1 MFRNSFIE
9 HQTVISIDTMS
20 KIVAVIASPR
30 KAGNCVAI
38 VEKMAEAAK
47 AKGNDVEIFNVNT
60 LEFKGC
66 QACMGCKKAGQ
77 GCIRKD
83 GLTPVLDAIKECDGL
98 ILATPDYF
106 GQPTGQYR
114 CFEDRMYGYLGG
126 DFSCCIKPGLK
137 FVPVVTSGSG
147 AGADDIVNG
156 IKRVMAG
163 YFKMECIGEINYSEA
178 AGKGPAK
185 DNADVMAQAAKLA
198 GKF

>member
-1 MFRNSFIE
+1 
-9 HQTVISIDTMS
+9 
-20 KIVAVIASPR
+20 
-30 KAGNCVAI
+30 
-38 VEKMAEAAK
+38 
-47 AKGNDVEIFNVNT
+47 
-60 LEFKGC
+60 
-66 QACMGCKKAGQ
+66 
-77 GCIRKD
+77 
-83 GLTPVLDAIKECDGL
+83 
-98 ILATPDYF
+98 
-106 GQPTGQYR
+106 
-114 CFEDRMYGYLGG
+114 MYGYLGG

-185 DNADVMAQAAKLA
+185 DNADVMAQAAELA

>member
-1 MFRNSFIE
+1 
-9 HQTVISIDTMS
+9 MS

-30 KAGNCVAI
+30 KSGNCVAI

-47 AKGNDVEIFNVNT
+47 AKGNDVEIFNVNA
-60 LEFKGC
+60 LNFKGC
-66 QACMGCKKAGQ
+66 QACMGCKKTGQ

-83 GLTPVLDAIKECDGL
+83 ELTPVLEAIKGCDGL

-114 CFEDRMYGYLGG
+114 SFEDRMYGFIGP
-126 DFSCCIKPGLK
+126 DFACSLKPGIK

-156 IKRVMAG
+156 IKRVMNF

-178 AGKGPAK
+178 QGKGSAK
-185 DNADVMAQAAKLA
+185 DNADVMAQAAELA